1 MIGLVY
7 KRQDMYE
14 ESLECFWKIR
24 NIVRHD
30 PQILY
35 QIGQLYQLM
44 NDIDQAAEWYYEYF
58 LYVFEI

>member
-1 MIGLVY
+1 
-7 KRQDMYE
+7 MYE